1 MFLKYLTRT
10 KSREFFVI
18 IFWPIPTVHRYNL
31 LLSPTRP
38 VEILRNFREILFEIF
53 SNTEIRDR
61 FDKSD
66 KYWKLFGVHHP
77 ENQKVLGLYE
87 VEHIDDP
94 CYVTLAVYSKEYL
107 EYFKNDS
114 INKKHKGIKKGSAG
128 MEYENYAETI

>member
-66 KYWKLFGVHHP
+66 KYWKLFRVHHP

-114 INKKHKGIKKGSAG
+114 INKKHKGIKKGSAD
-128 MEYENYAETI
+128 MEYENYAERI

>member
-1 MFLKYLTRT
+1 M
-10 KSREFFVI
+10 
-18 IFWPIPTVHRYNL
+18 FWPIPTVHRYNL

-38 VEILRNFREILFEIF
+38 VLFREILFEIF

-66 KYWKLFGVHHP
+66 KYWKLFGVHCP

-107 EYFKNDS
+107 EYFENDS
-114 INKKHKGIKKGSAG
+114 INKKHKGIKKGLAG
-128 MEYENYAETI
+128 MEYGNYAERI

>member
-1 MFLKYLTRT
+1 MFLKYLTST

-128 MEYENYAETI
+128 MEYENYAERI

>member
-94 CYVTLAVYSKEYL
+94 CYVTLAVYSKEHL

-128 MEYENYAETI
+128 MEYENYAERI